1 MSADSEVKPV
11 SRPMPTPLTIPP
23 FTVERMAVSDVPEV
37 GAIERQSFPLA
48 WPERAY
54 RYEINEN
61 DKAHFFV
68 VRALGVSELS
78 TQNHETPN
86 WINRLLRRAF
96 AERPSDDHKVAPIVG
111 YSGLW
116 LMVDEAHIATIA
128 SHPEWRGRGIGELLL
143 LNMLRVAQ
151 QLNAINTTLEV
162 RVSNTAAQNLYH
174 KYGFVEV
181 GRRKAYYQ
189 DNREDALI
197 MTVTTFQTQA
207 YAEQLDHLESQLRQ
221 RFASLAA

>member
-1 MSADSEVKPV
+1 MSADSEVKPI

-23 FTVERMAVSDVPEV
+23 FTVDRMAVADVPEV

-68 VRALGVSELS
+68 VRAIGDGSAHNQESPGWL
-78 TQNHETPN
+78 
-86 WINRLLRRAF
+86 NRLLRRAF
-96 AERPSDDHKVAPIVG
+96 AERTADEQKGTPILG

-162 RVSNTAAQNLYH
+162 RVSNVTAQTLYH

-181 GRRKAYYQ
+181 GHRKAYYQ

-207 YAEQLDHLESQLRQ
+207 YADQLDHLESQLRQ
-221 RFASLAA
+221 RFASLEV